1 MLNILSTLNGQDLGF
16 LKIVANTW
24 GIEIKAP
31 DAYTA
36 RTHLAIEMDNPEIIK
51 EIYETF
57 PKDVRKAIGSL
68 LDNKGRIP
76 WAKFSREFGEIQVMG
91 SAKRDRERPDLKP
104 TTPTEYLWYRAF
116 IGRAFLSTDTEPQ
129 EFAYIPE
136 EIFSCLEPI
145 HIEKKQIPG
154 RKATSKET
162 QVIRLVNDKILD
174 DLCTLLAMYR
184 NNLPVEQFP
193 DLIDIPVSFLR
204 VILTDMKLVSEKGD
218 VDPEQIRSFLESSR
232 EAALVQIVNIWMDSG
247 QINEMDFVPGLTIEG
262 MLDHNPMKTRKFLI
276 DQISF
281 IPSDLWWNLES
292 FVHYIF
298 QTNPDFQRP
307 AGNYDTW
314 YIKDSKTGE
323 YFRGFENWQ
332 PIDGAYIRFMI
343 SGPLHWLG
351 LIDLSSSDPENQPVA
366 FKCSNWYLDLLS
378 NKSPKETKTK
388 EEKIT
393 IDSYGKIMIPVRFS
407 RAIRYQISRF
417 CDWGGRSKD
426 NYIYTISPKSLNRA
440 KDQGLKVNHFLKLV
454 QSGLTHPFPPKL
466 KHALEK
472 WEQKGTQVYF
482 SEVVLLRVDEPE
494 TLTELQATPANKFIQ
509 AILNPNTAAIK
520 PNGMDQ
526 IRKTLIELGFFSE

>member
-1 MLNILSTLNGQDLGF
+1 
-16 LKIVANTW
+16 
-24 GIEIKAP
+24 
-31 DAYTA
+31 
-36 RTHLAIEMDNPEIIK
+36 
-51 EIYETF
+51 
-57 PKDVRKAIGSL
+57 
-68 LDNKGRIP
+68 
-76 WAKFSREFGEIQVMG
+76 
-91 SAKRDRERPDLKP
+91 
-104 TTPTEYLWYRAF
+104 
-116 IGRAFLSTDTEPQ
+116 
-129 EFAYIPE
+129 
-136 EIFSCLEPI
+136 
-145 HIEKKQIPG
+145 
-154 RKATSKET
+154 
-162 QVIRLVNDKILD
+162 
-174 DLCTLLAMYR
+174 
-184 NNLPVEQFP
+184 
-193 DLIDIPVSFLR
+193 
-204 VILTDMKLVSEKGD
+204 MKLVSEKGD

-232 EAALVQIVNIWMDSG
+232 EAALVQIVNNWMDSG